1 MDELLSTRL
10 NVFVI
15 GIKEQNNIKVAAK
28 CFSVPF
34 FYNIIYTRHEKQ
46 SKD

>member
-10 NVFVI
+10 NVSVI
-15 GIKEQNNIKVAAK
+15 GIKEKNHIKVVAK

-34 FYNIIYTRHEKQ
+34 FYNIVYTRHEKQ